1 VSEAQP
7 RWARIVS
14 VLFHPLFMPFASMAL
29 AFWLDEGI
37 GYFTPKE
44 LVIYNFIMVF
54 CMTVLFPLISILI
67 LLRGKV
73 ISSIKIPLREE
84 RILPYFMSLFYYG
97 LTYFLLQKFPYDLPI
112 LSMMLGALISLG
124 LCLLITTKWK
134 ISAHMIG
141 LAGLVATLAGL
152 MALGG
157 TIPIVALIL
166 SVIVLGVVASARLAL
181 HSHTQMQ
188 VYAGIV
194 VGFVPVFIC
203 VLWGLRI

>member
-1 VSEAQP
+1 
-7 RWARIVS
+7 
-14 VLFHPLFMPFASMAL
+14 MAL

-84 RILPYFMSLFYYG
+84 RILPYSMSLFYYG

-112 LSMMLGALISLG
+112 LSMMLGAIISLA

>member
-1 VSEAQP
+1 
-7 RWARIVS
+7 
-14 VLFHPLFMPFASMAL
+14 MAL
-29 AFWLDEGI
+29 AFWLDEDI

-54 CMTVLFPLISILI
+54 CMTVLFPLISTLI

-73 ISSIKIPLREE
+73 ISSILVPRREE
-84 RILPYFMSLFYYG
+84 RILPYAMSLFYFG

-112 LSMMLGALISLG
+112 ISMMLGATIALA

-134 ISAHMIG
+134 ISAHMVG
-141 LAGLVATLAGL
+141 MAGLVATLASL

-157 TIPIVALIL
+157 TIPLVALVL
-166 SVIVLGVVASARLAL
+166 SVIVLGTVASARLAL

-188 VYAGIV
+188 VYAGIL
-194 VGFVPVFIC
+194 VGFTPVFIC
-203 VLWGLRI
+203 VLWGVRI